1 MPQPLEDVRD
11 AIETPSN
18 GSVSVPSKV
27 DINVFGHSA
36 ILKYIRRTTSE
47 QERIMK
53 TLRTPDDRFE
63 NLPDYDFEPHYTKVG
78 GMRMHYV
85 DEGPQDTDA
94 VLLLHGEP
102 SWSYLYRHMIPPLAA
117 AGLRVVTPDLIGFGK
132 SDKPVRK
139 SDYSY
144 AGHVHWMREFI
155 EDLDLGNITLF
166 CQDWGSLIGLRV
178 AAENEHRF
186 ARIALANGG
195 LPTGD
200 QTMPDAFMKWR
211 AFALHSPYFP
221 IGKIIQ
227 KATTTKLR
235 DDVVAAYDAPFP
247 ARKFK
252 AGARMFPAL
261 VPIRPDD
268 PASEANRRAWDTF
281 GRWEKPFLTAFSDK
295 DPITRGGDRVW
306 QKHVPGAQGQKHVT
320 IEGAGHFL
328 QEDKG
333 KELANVLIEF
343 VDSNP

>member
-1 MPQPLEDVRD
+1 
-11 AIETPSN
+11 
-18 GSVSVPSKV
+18 
-27 DINVFGHSA
+27 
-36 ILKYIRRTTSE
+36 
-47 QERIMK
+47 MK
-53 TLRTPDDRFE
+53 TVRTPDERFE
-63 NLPDYDFEPHYTKVG
+63 DLPDYNFEPHYANVDG
-78 GMRMHYV
+78 LRMHYV
-85 DEGPQDTDA
+85 DEGREDGDP

-102 SWSYLYRHMIPPLAA
+102 SWSYLYRYMIPPLAR
-117 AGLRVVTPDLIGFGK
+117 AGLRVIAPDLIGFGR
-132 SDKPVRK
+132 SDKPVAK

-144 AGHVHWMREFI
+144 ARHVAWMRGFI
-155 EDLDLGNITLF
+155 ELLDIEHITLF

-186 ARIALANGG
+186 AGIVLANGG

-200 QTMPDAFMKWR
+200 QAMPDAFMKWR

-227 KATTTKLR
+227 KGTTTNLR

-247 ARKFK
+247 SRKFK

-261 VPIRPDD
+261 VPVRPDD
-268 PASEANRRAWDTF
+268 PASDANRRAWDAF

-306 QKHVPGAQGQKHVT
+306 QKHVPGAKEQHHVT
-320 IEGAGHFL
+320 VAGAGHFL

-333 KELANVLIEF
+333 EELANLVIEF
-343 VDSNP
+343 IETNR

>member
-1 MPQPLEDVRD
+1 
-11 AIETPSN
+11 
-18 GSVSVPSKV
+18 
-27 DINVFGHSA
+27 
-36 ILKYIRRTTSE
+36 
-47 QERIMK
+47 MK
-53 TLRTPDDRFE
+53 TVRTPDERFE
-63 NLPDYDFEPHYTKVG
+63 DLPDYNFEPHYANVDG
-78 GMRMHYV
+78 LRMHFV
-85 DEGPQDTDA
+85 DEGREDGDP

-102 SWSYLYRHMIPPLAA
+102 SWSYLYRYMIPPLAST
-117 AGLRVVTPDLIGFGK
+117 GLRVIAPDLIGFGK
-132 SDKPVRK
+132 SDKPVEK

-144 AGHVHWMREFI
+144 ARHVAWMRGFI
-155 EDLDLGNITLF
+155 ESLDLARITLF

-178 AAENEHRF
+178 AAESEHRF
-186 ARIALANGG
+186 AGIVLANGG

-227 KATTTKLR
+227 KGTTTNLR
-235 DDVVAAYDAPFP
+235 DEVVAAYDAPFP
-247 ARKFK
+247 SRKFK

-261 VPIRPDD
+261 VPVRPDD
-268 PASEANRRAWDTF
+268 PASEANRRAWEAF

-306 QKHVPGAQGQKHVT
+306 QKHVPGARGQQHVT

-333 KELANVLIEF
+333 EELANLVIEF
-343 VDSNP
+343 IDTNR

>member
-1 MPQPLEDVRD
+1 
-11 AIETPSN
+11 
-18 GSVSVPSKV
+18 
-27 DINVFGHSA
+27 
-36 ILKYIRRTTSE
+36 
-47 QERIMK
+47 MK
-53 TLRTPDDRFE
+53 TVRTPDDRFE
-63 NLPDYDFEPHYTKVG
+63 DLPDYNFEPHYAKVDG
-78 GMRMHYV
+78 LRMHYL
-85 DEGPQDTDA
+85 DEGSQDGET

-102 SWSYLYRHMIPPLAA
+102 SWSYLYRHMIPPLAE
-117 AGLRVVTPDLIGFGK
+117 AGLRVVAPDLIGFGK
-132 SDKPVRK
+132 SDKPVNK

-144 AGHVHWMREFI
+144 AGHVDWMREFI
-155 EDLDLGNITLF
+155 ELLDLSGITLF

-178 AAENEHRF
+178 AAENERRF
-186 ARIALANGG
+186 ARIALGNGG

-200 QTMPDAFMKWR
+200 QTMPNAFMKWR

-227 KATTTKLR
+227 KGTTTNLR
-235 DDVVAAYDAPFP
+235 DEVVAAYDAPFP
-247 ARKFK
+247 SRKFK

-268 PASEANRRAWDTF
+268 PASEANRRAWAAF
-281 GRWEKPFLTAFSDK
+281 GRWKKPFLTAFSDR

-333 KELANVLIEF
+333 EELANVLIEF
-343 VDSNP
+343 IRSNRMTDMASG